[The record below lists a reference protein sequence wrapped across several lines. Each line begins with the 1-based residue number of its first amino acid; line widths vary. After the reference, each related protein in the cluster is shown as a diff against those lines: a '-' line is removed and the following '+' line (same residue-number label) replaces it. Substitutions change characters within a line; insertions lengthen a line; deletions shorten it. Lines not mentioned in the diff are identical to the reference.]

1 MNKCNYQALETCKNL
16 IGIEQQLTEIG
27 LPMPLL
33 MDNQAAIIIL
43 QQ

>member
-27 LPMPLL
+27 LPI